1 MTADQILKELEELA
15 ERSGIT
21 IRYEKGDFDGG
32 YCVLKAERLI
42 VVNRK
47 LAPTKKG
54 SVVAQAIAEV
64 GVEEVYLK
72 PVVREFIEE
81 ELSKAAQEAMRA
93 AAASRQAPA
102 GTVSPATEIAEPA
115 PDASVAVAEAPDE
128 PQADPSSDAP
138 TPDAPIEPEA
148 PAPDERP

>member
-1 MTADQILKELEELA
+1 MTAEQILKELEELA

-47 LAPTKKG
+47 LAPTKKS

-72 PVVREFIEE
+72 PAVREFIEE
-81 ELSKAAQEAMRA
+81 ELSKAAHEALRA
-93 AAASRQAPA
+93 AGVAARGHRGDTTAA
-102 GTVSPATEIAEPA
+102 ETE
-115 PDASVAVAEAPDE
+115 VAVAEEPTSSNKQKASLPGDDDSANSDPKSPDE
-128 PQADPSSDAP
+128 A
-138 TPDAPIEPEA
+138 TL
-148 PAPDERP
+148 